1 LLAHWPVRRLEAEAV
16 RDSILRL
23 TGKLDAKLFGE
34 SVGSGDERRSVYVKV
49 IRNALDP
56 FLTTFD
62 APVPFSTRGNRDSTN
77 VPAQSLTLL
86 NDPNVIGWARDWAL
100 RALKTGDDAARVRQ
114 MFREAFFREASAE
127 EVAQSLVY
135 LKSIETEN
143 AAQGR
148 ELAAAREKLA
158 KTNQAIAAILEPAR
172 AKLLQQRPAMP
183 AAGTLPEPLAEWLFE
198 GDLKDE
204 KGKLDL
210 KPVGAARVE
219 NGALVL
225 DSRSMAESGALPKTL
240 RAKTFEAWVMLDD
253 LKQQGGGVLTV
264 QGKDGV
270 LFDSLV
276 FGEKQAGHWVAGS
289 NFFERSE
296 LFEGSEEKEAASR
309 PVHMAIV
316 YQPDGSVSGYRDGKP
331 YGRTYRKAPGAAFE
345 AEASEVLLG
354 CRHGAPGGNRG
365 LRGRI
370 FRARLYDRA
379 LTQPEIAQTAK
390 IEAGTITEADLL
402 AALSDEQRA
411 EVQRLQ
417 HARDQLTRDLPSAPP
432 EDTSVLAWT
441 SLAQSLINLKEFIYL
456 R

>member
-1 LLAHWPVRRLEAEAV
+1 
-16 RDSILRL
+16 
-23 TGKLDAKLFGE
+23 
-34 SVGSGDERRSVYVKV
+34 
-49 IRNALDP
+49 
-56 FLTTFD
+56 LTTFD

-100 RALKTGDDAARVRQ
+100 RMIHDLKDRTDDLRVRQ

-127 EVAQSLVY
+127 EVAQSLAY
-135 LKSIETEN
+135 LKSIESEN

-172 AKLLQQRPAMP
+172 AKLLQKRPEMP
-183 AAGTLPEPLAEWLFE
+183 AAGALPEPLAEWLFE
-198 GDLKDE
+198 DGLKDE
-204 KGKLDL
+204 KGKLEL
-210 KPVGAARVE
+210 KAVGDARVE
-219 NGALVL
+219 NGALVV
-225 DSRSMAESGALPKTL
+225 DGRSMAQSGSLPKTL

-270 LFDSLV
+270 LFDSMV

-296 LFEGSEEKEAASR
+296 LFEGSEEKEAATR
-309 PVHMAIV
+309 PVHVAVV

-331 YGRTYRKAPGAAFE
+331 YGRTYRKAPGALFA
-345 AEASEVLLG
+345 AEASQVLLG
-354 CRHGAPGGNRG
+354 CRHGSPSGNRG

-417 HARDQLTRDLPSAPP
+417 YERDQLTRDLPSAPP
-432 EDTSVLAWT
+432 EDTRVLAWT